1 MEPLLKDI
9 LTVGFSTAS
18 LIISIISLTVTL
30 LNYRR
35 QGGMVKLDLDYEK
48 ISGNGTFI
56 LHIANEG
63 FHSIKINNIR
73 MITGNHPLSF
83 SHEGFELNY
92 GQETNI
98 KLSLAGYADIHP
110 LEISRIEI
118 VDVSGKVYKIKT
130 RKLAPKIRE

>member
-48 ISGNGTFI
+48 ISGKGTFI
-56 LHIANEG
+56 LHIENEG

-73 MITGNHPLSF
+73 MITGNHSLSF
-83 SHEGFELNY
+83 PHDGFELNY

-98 KLSLAGYADIHP
+98 KLSLAGYVDIHP

-130 RKLAPKIRE
+130 RKLAQKIRE